1 MQADLKGEQLVRDSF
16 TAALA
21 AGQPGLITSSAYNRL
36 PQTPTAIIAL
46 GKAAGAMAAAV
57 RDAGYRGVG
66 LVITT
71 DENHRQI
78 AGFECFASAHP
89 VPDERGLA
97 AATAVEKMALGLGAK
112 DHLLLLISGGGS
124 ALLPAPAI
132 GTCWNKYN
140 NEITR

>member
-57 RDAGYRGVG
+57 RDAGYQGVG

-97 AATAVEKMALGLGAK
+97 AATAVEKNGFGAWCQRPSVAADQRWWLGIVAGAS
-112 DHLLLLISGGGS
+112 DRYQPS
-124 ALLPAPAI
+124 AKNCA
-132 GTCWNKYN
+132 
-140 NEITR
+140 E